1 MAALIDSS
9 VFIAGERGQV
19 DLADLLASFRGEPL
33 ALSAVT
39 ASELLYGLHWSRTLA
54 QRERRDAYIEAILT
68 QMAVLAFDL
77 AVARVHSAVSAE
89 LDRTGRRV
97 GAHDLMIAATAMA
110 HDYRVATRDLRSF
123 PKIQG
128 LETVKI

>member
-54 QRERRDAYIEAILT
+54 QRERRDAYIEAKLT
-68 QMAVLAFDL
+68 QMAMLAF
-77 AVARVHSAVSAE
+77 VSPSRESIQQFRLSWTAPAAE
-89 LDRTGRRV
+89 L
-97 GAHDLMIAATAMA
+97 AHTI
-110 HDYRVATRDLRSF
+110 
-123 PKIQG
+123 
-128 LETVKI
+128 